1 MAFHVAHHS
10 GPSIALPADA
20 QPFVPIYRDAAKVFS
35 VSPYLLMAVHEDETQ
50 YSTCTAPGCPSQHGT
65 TNGAGAAGAM
75 QFLTTTWPAYANA
88 YKGGLDGHKI
98 NLVTC
103 QNQETPAG
111 GQACAN
117 QLVQDKVV
125 AVVLPFTGQ
134 GATEVPTITK
144 AGIPYITLSG
154 ASNQEL
160 MTPGAYDLTGGYPA
174 TLAAYAQ
181 SAKAHGYSK
190 FAMLVSNVPAAIQ
203 GAELLGSLVFK
214 NAGVGYKV
222 IPVNPGTADVTP
234 QLQAA
239 VSWGAKAIGLTGDV
253 TLCSSF
259 LKGYQTL
266 GLTEPKYVI
275 STCLDPSIFSTLGSV
290 LGGSYIDTTSNASSA
305 EPRCSST
312 SIGRAPSRKPL
323 PAVIQSM
330 TTAGCQVCTASAM
343 TWSRSRS
350 FAATSGL
357 GTSCPD
363 FHRDG
368 WLGETPR
375 VFASLLTPPTVS
387 MRNCARSADR
397 QVGRGLPGAGF
408 LRGVG
413 VAAAVLI
420 PRVYPTITLRA
431 TISMGNVT
439 FSGSSYRRELPWN
452 AYARAGGR

>member
-1 MAFHVAHHS
+1 VVKARDGH
-10 GPSIALPADA
+10 L
-20 QPFVPIYRDAAKVFS
+20 VPISVRYPVVLAGVTAAALLLAACS
-35 VSPYLLMAVHEDETQ
+35 SSSSSPSSTSSSPSSSSSQSTSAAASALGTPQPATGSAVNVGMIIDGGGGNTVGSAPLVQQGAVMAV
-50 YSTCTAPGCPSQHGT
+50 
-65 TNGAGAAGAM
+65 
-75 QFLTTTWPAYANA
+75 AYANA

-98 NLVTC
+98 NMVFC

-160 MTPGAYDLTGGYPA
+160 MTPGSYALTGGYPA
-174 TLAAYAQ
+174 TLGAYAL

-214 NAGVGYKV
+214 NAGIGYKV
-222 IPVNPGTADVTP
+222 IPVNSGTADVTP

-275 STCLDPSIFSTLGSV
+275 STCLDPSIFSTLGSE
-290 LGGSYIDTTSNASSA
+290 LGGSYVDTTSNATAAENSQYAAITQKFAPTVNGNPNASANQAAGLIPVLSLVDIMTGYTGAVTPAAVKAQLALSTPRTVPLSGGITYVCNGKAISLLPSVCSAQSAVGVLSSA
-305 EPRCSST
+305 
-312 SIGRAPSRKPL
+312 G
-323 PAVIQSM
+323 AV
-330 TTAGCQVCTASAM
+330 
-343 TWSRSRS
+343 
-350 FAATSGL
+350 SGL
-357 GTSCPD
+357 QQYNP
-363 FHRDG
+363 
-368 WLGETPR
+368 
-375 VFASLLTPPTVS
+375 
-387 MRNCARSADR
+387 SA
-397 QVGRGLPGAGF
+397 LFTA
-408 LRGVG
+408 
-413 VAAAVLI
+413 
-420 PRVYPTITLRA
+420 
-431 TISMGNVT
+431 
-439 FSGSSYRRELPWN
+439 
-452 AYARAGGR
+452 

>member
-1 MAFHVAHHS
+1 VSVGIIIDGGGGNTVGSA
-10 GPSIALPADA
+10 ALVQQGA
-20 QPFVPIYRDAAKVFS
+20 Q
-35 VSPYLLMAVHEDETQ
+35 MAV
-50 YSTCTAPGCPSQHGT
+50 
-65 TNGAGAAGAM
+65 
-75 QFLTTTWPAYANA
+75 AYANA
-88 YKGGLDGHKI
+88 YKGGLAGHKI
-98 NLVTC
+98 SLVVC

-125 AVVLPFTGQ
+125 AVVLPFTGE

-160 MTPGAYDLTGGYPA
+160 MTPGSYALTGGYPA
-174 TLAAYAQ
+174 TLGAYAL

-290 LGGSYIDTTSNASSA
+290 LGGSYIDTTSNATAAEDAQYAAITQKFAPSVNGNPNASA
-305 EPRCSST
+305 GQASGLIPVFSLLDMMSGYTGAVTPAAVKAQLALSTQRTVPLSGGITYVCNGKAIPLLPSVCSAASAVGTVSST
-312 SIGRAPSRKPL
+312 G
-323 PAVIQSM
+323 AV
-330 TTAGCQVCTASAM
+330 
-343 TWSRSRS
+343 
-350 FAATSGL
+350 SGL
-357 GTSCPD
+357 QNYNP
-363 FHRDG
+363 
-368 WLGETPR
+368 
-375 VFASLLTPPTVS
+375 
-387 MRNCARSADR
+387 SA
-397 QVGRGLPGAGF
+397 LF
-408 LRGVG
+408 K
-413 VAAAVLI
+413 
-420 PRVYPTITLRA
+420 
-431 TISMGNVT
+431 
-439 FSGSSYRRELPWN
+439 E
-452 AYARAGGR
+452 

>member
-1 MAFHVAHHS
+1 MVKARDGH
-10 GPSIALPADA
+10 L
-20 QPFVPIYRDAAKVFS
+20 VPISVRYPVVLAGVTAAALLLAACS
-35 VSPYLLMAVHEDETQ
+35 SSSSSPSSTSSSPSSSSSQSTSAAASALGTPQPATGSAVNVGMIIDGGGGNTVGSAPLVQQGAVMAV
-50 YSTCTAPGCPSQHGT
+50 
-65 TNGAGAAGAM
+65 
-75 QFLTTTWPAYANA
+75 AYANA

-98 NLVTC
+98 NMVFC

-125 AVVLPFTGQ
+125 AVVLPFTGE

-160 MTPGAYDLTGGYPA
+160 MTPGSYALTGGYPA
-174 TLAAYAQ
+174 TLGAYAL

-214 NAGVGYKV
+214 NAGIGYKV
-222 IPVNPGTADVTP
+222 IPVNSGTADVTP

-275 STCLDPSIFSTLGSV
+275 STCLDPSIFSTLGSE
-290 LGGSYIDTTSNASSA
+290 LGGSYVDTTSNATAAENAQYAAITQKFAPSVNGNPNASANQAAGLIPVLSLVDIMTGYTGAVTPAAVKAQLALSTPRTVPLSGGITYVCNGKAIALLPSVCSAQSAVGVLSSA
-305 EPRCSST
+305 
-312 SIGRAPSRKPL
+312 G
-323 PAVIQSM
+323 AV
-330 TTAGCQVCTASAM
+330 
-343 TWSRSRS
+343 
-350 FAATSGL
+350 SGL
-357 GTSCPD
+357 QQYNP
-363 FHRDG
+363 
-368 WLGETPR
+368 
-375 VFASLLTPPTVS
+375 
-387 MRNCARSADR
+387 SA
-397 QVGRGLPGAGF
+397 LFTA
-408 LRGVG
+408 
-413 VAAAVLI
+413 
-420 PRVYPTITLRA
+420 
-431 TISMGNVT
+431 
-439 FSGSSYRRELPWN
+439 
-452 AYARAGGR
+452 

>member
-1 MAFHVAHHS
+1 
-10 GPSIALPADA
+10 
-20 QPFVPIYRDAAKVFS
+20 
-35 VSPYLLMAVHEDETQ
+35 MAV
-50 YSTCTAPGCPSQHGT
+50 
-65 TNGAGAAGAM
+65 
-75 QFLTTTWPAYANA
+75 AYANA

-98 NLVTC
+98 NLVVC
-103 QNQETPAG
+103 QNQESPAG

-144 AGIPYITLSG
+144 AGIPYISLSG

-174 TLAAYAQ
+174 TLGAYAL

-203 GAELLGSLVFK
+203 GAELLGGLVFK

-266 GLTEPKYVI
+266 GLNEPKYVLT
-275 STCLDPSIFSTLGSV
+275 TCLDPSIFSTLATE
-290 LGGSYIDTTSNASSA
+290 LGGSYIDTTSNASPADDALYAGITKKFAPSVNPNPNTSA
-305 EPRCSST
+305 NQAAGLIPVLSLLNIMAGYTGPVTPAAIKGQLALSTQRTVPFSGGISFLCNGAAIPLLPSVCSAQSAVGTVSST
-312 SIGRAPSRKPL
+312 GAI
-323 PAVIQSM
+323 
-330 TTAGCQVCTASAM
+330 
-343 TWSRSRS
+343 
-350 FAATSGL
+350 SGL
-357 GTSCPD
+357 QTYNP
-363 FHRDG
+363 
-368 WLGETPR
+368 
-375 VFASLLTPPTVS
+375 
-387 MRNCARSADR
+387 SA
-397 QVGRGLPGAGF
+397 LFKA
-408 LRGVG
+408 
-413 VAAAVLI
+413 
-420 PRVYPTITLRA
+420 
-431 TISMGNVT
+431 
-439 FSGSSYRRELPWN
+439 
-452 AYARAGGR
+452 

>member
-1 MAFHVAHHS
+1 MGIIVD
-10 GPSIALPADA
+10 G
-20 QPFVPIYRDAAKVFS
+20 
-35 VSPYLLMAVHEDETQ
+35 
-50 YSTCTAPGCPSQHGT
+50 G
-65 TNGAGAAGAM
+65 GAGAIGTAALVQQGAEM
-75 QFLTTTWPAYANA
+75 AVAYANA

-98 NLVTC
+98 NLVVC

-174 TLAAYAQ
+174 TLGAYAL

-290 LGGSYIDTTSNASSA
+290 LGGSYIDTTSNATTAEDALYAAITQKFAPSVNPNPNTSADQASGLIPVLSLLDIMAGYTGRGDAGRRQGTAGAVDAAHGPVLRRHYLSLQRQGHPAAAERLLGGKRRRHRQQHRRHQRAAELQPERALQGVTAHRVTATWVTQSPPPRYAASRAAASRPSSA
-305 EPRCSST
+305 A
-312 SIGRAPSRKPL
+312 G
-323 PAVIQSM
+323 PAVTRSPC
-330 TTAGCQVCTASAM
+330 TSTAA
-343 TWSRSRS
+343 WS
-350 FAATSGL
+350 ATS
-357 GTSCPD
+357 
-363 FHRDG
+363 R
-368 WLGETPR
+368 
-375 VFASLLTPPTVS
+375 AS
-387 MRNCARSADR
+387 
-397 QVGRGLPGAGF
+397 
-408 LRGVG
+408 
-413 VAAAVLI
+413 
-420 PRVYPTITLRA
+420 
-431 TISMGNVT
+431 
-439 FSGSSYRRELPWN
+439 
-452 AYARAGGR
+452 

>member
-1 MAFHVAHHS
+1 MVKARDGRFGPIPIRYPVVLAGVAAAALLLAACSSSSSSPSSTTSSS
-10 GPSIALPADA
+10 GPTQSASAAAASALGTPQQATGSAVSVGIIIDGGGGNTVGSAALVQQGA
-20 QPFVPIYRDAAKVFS
+20 Q
-35 VSPYLLMAVHEDETQ
+35 MAV
-50 YSTCTAPGCPSQHGT
+50 
-65 TNGAGAAGAM
+65 
-75 QFLTTTWPAYANA
+75 AYANA

-98 NLVTC
+98 NLVVC

-160 MTPGAYDLTGGYPA
+160 MTPGAYDLTGGFPA
-174 TLAAYAQ
+174 TLGAYAL

-275 STCLDPSIFSTLGSV
+275 STCLDPSIFSTLGSE
-290 LGGSYIDTTSNASSA
+290 LGGSYIDTTSNATSA
-305 EPRCSST
+305 EDSLYAAITQKFAPSVNGNPNASAGQASGLIPVFSLLDIMSGYTGPVTPAAVKAQLALSTERTVPLSGGITYVCNGKAIPLLPSVCSAASAVGTVSST
-312 SIGRAPSRKPL
+312 GAI
-323 PAVIQSM
+323 
-330 TTAGCQVCTASAM
+330 
-343 TWSRSRS
+343 
-350 FAATSGL
+350 SGL
-357 GTSCPD
+357 QNYNP
-363 FHRDG
+363 
-368 WLGETPR
+368 
-375 VFASLLTPPTVS
+375 
-387 MRNCARSADR
+387 SA
-397 QVGRGLPGAGF
+397 LF
-408 LRGVG
+408 K
-413 VAAAVLI
+413 
-420 PRVYPTITLRA
+420 
-431 TISMGNVT
+431 
-439 FSGSSYRRELPWN
+439 E
-452 AYARAGGR
+452 

>member
-1 MAFHVAHHS
+1 VVKARDGRFGPIPIRYPVVLAGVAAAALLLAACSSSSSSPSSTTSSS
-10 GPSIALPADA
+10 GPTQSASAAAASALGTPQQATGSAVSVGIIIDGGGGNTVGSAALVQQGA
-20 QPFVPIYRDAAKVFS
+20 Q
-35 VSPYLLMAVHEDETQ
+35 MAV
-50 YSTCTAPGCPSQHGT
+50 
-65 TNGAGAAGAM
+65 
-75 QFLTTTWPAYANA
+75 AYANA

-98 NLVTC
+98 NLVVC

-160 MTPGAYDLTGGYPA
+160 MTPGSYALTGGYPA
-174 TLAAYAQ
+174 TLGAYAL

-275 STCLDPSIFSTLGSV
+275 STCLDPSIFSTLGSE
-290 LGGSYIDTTSNASSA
+290 LGGSYIDTTSNATSA
-305 EPRCSST
+305 EDSLYAAITQKFAPSVNGNPNASAGQASGLIPVFSLLDIMSGYTGPVTPAAVKAQLALSTERTVPLSGGITYVCNGKAIPLLPSVCSAASAVGTVSST
-312 SIGRAPSRKPL
+312 GAI
-323 PAVIQSM
+323 
-330 TTAGCQVCTASAM
+330 
-343 TWSRSRS
+343 
-350 FAATSGL
+350 SGL
-357 GTSCPD
+357 QNYNP
-363 FHRDG
+363 
-368 WLGETPR
+368 
-375 VFASLLTPPTVS
+375 
-387 MRNCARSADR
+387 SA
-397 QVGRGLPGAGF
+397 LF
-408 LRGVG
+408 K
-413 VAAAVLI
+413 
-420 PRVYPTITLRA
+420 
-431 TISMGNVT
+431 
-439 FSGSSYRRELPWN
+439 E
-452 AYARAGGR
+452 